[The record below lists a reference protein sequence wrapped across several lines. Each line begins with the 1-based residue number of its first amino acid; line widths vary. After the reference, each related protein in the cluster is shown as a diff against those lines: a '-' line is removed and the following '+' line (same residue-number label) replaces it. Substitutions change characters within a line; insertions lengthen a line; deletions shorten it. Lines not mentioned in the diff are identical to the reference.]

1 MQTTLGPTLTRRFW
15 PQAALWMDILLIVIG
30 SIFVALFAQISIPL
44 PFTPVPI
51 TGQTFAVLLVGAVLG
66 SRRGAATLALYVA
79 EGCFGLPVFAG
90 GTAGLA
96 KLLGPTGGYLVGFI
110 VAAFVVGYLA
120 ERGMDRKWTTTLIPF
135 LIGTVIIYAI
145 GVPWL
150 AVFIGWNK
158 ALAGGLWP
166 FLIGD
171 AIKLVLAALVM
182 PSAWM
187 LVKSLER
194 GGKA

>member
-1 MQTTLGPTLTRRFW
+1 MQTTLGPTLTHRYW
-15 PQAALWMDILLIVIG
+15 PRAAMWTDIVLIVVG

-66 SRRGAATLALYVA
+66 SRRGAASLALYVA
-79 EGCFGLPVFAG
+79 EGAVGLPVFAG
-90 GTAGLA
+90 GTFGLA

-120 ERGMDRKWTTTLIPF
+120 ERGLDRKWTTSLIPF
-135 LIGTVIIYAI
+135 VVGEIVIYAV

-150 AVFIGWNK
+150 AVFVGVNK
-158 ALAGGLWP
+158 ALVFGLWP

-171 AIKLVLAALVM
+171 AIKLVLAAIAM
-182 PSAWM
+182 PSAWA
-187 LVKSLER
+187 LVKSLEH
-194 GGKA
+194 GGQA